1 MLPMGYWL
9 CVMVMHNAYVFFGG
23 GVEHNACG
31 VVIIGLRFA
40 GDESTCLSNDGD
52 VHNRVTNVLGCP
64 LPEYWFSRTAG
75 HVFAGGYVA
84 QRHGQYAGLS
94 SAEAAV
100 DGGHAQWLFSP
111 GVHGEDGLDTW
122 CLVGVDSS
130 LGVVLNGV
138 WLGCRSFVL

>member
-1 MLPMGYWL
+1 MLLWGIGCVL
-9 CVMVMHNAYVFFGG
+9 CSHAG
-23 GVEHNACG
+23 GVSMFFWG
-31 VVIIGLRFA
+31 VGWSRLLCLLVIGLRFA

-100 DGGHAQWLFSP
+100 DGGHAQWLFSQC
-111 GVHGEDGLDTW
+111 VHGEDGLDTW
-122 CLVGVDSS
+122 CLVGVDAYP
-130 LGVVLNGV
+130 G
-138 WLGCRSFVL
+138 GCA